1 MHLVQM
7 CVQGRWISDSALL
20 TLPHIDHS
28 HIEQLS
34 VVVGKFPATKDLGVM
49 EVTTLAELVTISE
62 RDGRFLMYAL
72 GKVMPN
78 QQVSQVGVLMI
89 RLCIIISHINVMFNQ
104 YNRHI
109 VLWSDINY
117 LPSSAFRYS

>member
-62 RDGRFLMYAL
+62 REGRFLMYAL

-89 RLCIIISHINVMFNQ
+89 RLCIIISYICVMFNS
-104 YNRHI
+104 
-109 VLWSDINY
+109 V
-117 LPSSAFRYS
+117 